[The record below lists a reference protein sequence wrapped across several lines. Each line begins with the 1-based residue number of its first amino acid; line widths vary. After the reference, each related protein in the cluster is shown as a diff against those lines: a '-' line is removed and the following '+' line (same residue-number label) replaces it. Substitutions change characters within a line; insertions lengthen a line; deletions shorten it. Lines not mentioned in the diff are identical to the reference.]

1 MRIRLYVDED
11 AMDKDLLQAL
21 RARGVDVLTAFET
34 GMIERSDEEHLE
46 FVTRKGRVL
55 YSFNVGDFYRL
66 HQEYLAQG
74 RSHTGIILARQQSYS
89 VGEQIRRLLKL
100 IAAKSAEE
108 MKNHVEFLSAWG

>member
-34 GMIERSDEEHLE
+34 GMIERSDEDHLE

-55 YSFNVGDFYRL
+55 YSFNLQFPVVLLQGL
-66 HQEYLAQG
+66 LSVVSCMGGKGWWSKKGVSLCLANPL
-74 RSHTGIILARQQSYS
+74 SHS
-89 VGEQIRRLLKL
+89 VSCEI
-100 IAAKSAEE
+100 
-108 MKNHVEFLSAWG
+108 